1 MKSVQKIDL
10 GLTGYDELFM
20 NDAERKE
27 NKLPRIYDIP
37 LSEIDDFPDHPF
49 NKAVDFSFR
58 NVSYHVEI
66 VGVDVFPQGFA
77 AVADRLSDFRGVN
90 MICDIGNGTMNIMF
104 INDKKPVSG
113 NMFTEKYGTHQCLL
127 AVRENVIPDGALPA
141 YKKKCVPV
149 VQHTHFVR
157 CHQLSSGKLIVGGI
171 ASVSAARPSVGIR
184 IDGLLAQQLGNILVG
199 TLLVAAQVQK
209 FIAVAHNTFPLL
221 LEQSFQLRKVLDD
234 DGDGN
239 LTASHGGQELIKLI
253 RQGDIGKLVHD
264 EMHMHGQPA
273 TVNGVGLIVELLKQ
287 LGIKHT
293 HDEIEGT
300 VVIGNNGEYRR
311 FLFADLPQIHF
322 IALGNAGQRIQ
333 IELFQT
339 GDNPP

>member
-1 MKSVQKIDL
+1 MFFCLQLFSVFDNL
-10 GLTGYDELFM
+10 LVE
-20 NDAERKE
+20 AERHGSDASGI
-27 NKLPRIYDIP
+27 LT
-37 LSEIDDFPDHPF
+37 
-49 NKAVDFSFR
+49 
-58 NVSYHVEI
+58 
-66 VGVDVFPQGFA
+66 VGIGRCGTVRRKRHIGMMKDVI
-77 AVADRLSDFRGVN
+77 L
-90 MICDIGNGTMNIMF
+90 
-104 INDKKPVSG
+104 
-113 NMFTEKYGTHQCLL
+113 E
-127 AVRENVIPDGALPA
+127 IPDGALSA
-141 YKKKCVPV
+141 YKKKCVLV

-221 LEQSFQLRKVLDD
+221 LEQGFQLRKVLDD

-264 EMHMHGQPA
+264 KMHMHGQSA
-273 TVNGVGLIVELLKQ
+273 AVNGVGLIVELLKQ

-300 VVIGNNGEYRR
+300 VIIGNYSEYRR
-311 FLFADLPQIHF
+311 FLFADLP
-322 IALGNAGQRIQ
+322 
-333 IELFQT
+333 
-339 GDNPP
+339 